1 LNISYPARVPHS
13 LLNKST
19 SLGLSSTNYAEGIPP
34 VDHVPN
40 MTGMIQPLRKSIDI
54 KRCKGFCKL
63 IYGQMKVLKPFTFV
77 ESQYPTARNCIYW
90 KHPYSDI
97 TKQWHWWLHVCSH
110 YVIGCYRYDSL
121 SLTGSQ
127 LNWSIKEKVCIHFGV
142 KPLKDLLDNR
152 YLILMTDHMNLRY
165 INVTFTGKV
174 LRWKIY
180 LQDKDF
186 IRKGGT
192 SICS

>member
-1 LNISYPARVPHS
+1 MNISYPARVPHS

-63 IYGQMKVLKPFTFV
+63 IWTDESV
-77 ESQYPTARNCIYW
+77 EAFHFCRIAVSNCQELYLLEGTPI
-90 KHPYSDI
+90 PI
-97 TKQWHWWLHVCSH
+97 LQNN
-110 YVIGCYRYDSL
+110 VIGCYRYDSL

-127 LNWSIKEKVCIHFGV
+127 LNRSIKEKECIHFGV

-165 INVTFTGKV
+165 INVTFNGKV